1 MSTRQN
7 IYVETIAPL
16 LRGLT
21 FDGEKGN
28 ISIFEDDSKKVGF
41 AIDFG
46 NRNLSEETLPL
57 YLKGVKNQNL
67 LNKEQLGEKII
78 SYTINKFKDNI
89 KKYKQKP
96 KIVILENIGIF
107 YLGESYDD
115 AFNIKNNFEDILKNM
130 KIKSESSE
138 PQDCTDK
145 KNSKI
150 ITDNDCNRS
159 SEEYRNDGK
168 LYRNDIVKNKIAVV
182 TGGAQGF
189 GESIVR
195 ELTKLKCLVFI
206 ADINVEGARKL
217 AGELNIK
224 YKKTIALPIKVD
236 VTDEDSVRKMIYE
249 IIKKAGG
256 IDIFISNAGVLDA
269 GSVKEMDLAAFNFVT
284 NVNYIGYFLCA
295 KYTSKVMAL
304 QNIPSGKYFTDI
316 IQINSKS
323 GLKGSD
329 KNSAYAGSKFGGLGL
344 TQSFALELIDDN
356 IKVNSICPGNFFE
369 GPLWSDPDRGLFVQ
383 YLRTGKVPGAKTIE
397 DVKGFYE
404 TKVPMKRGCT
414 GEDVV
419 KAIYYL
425 IDQKYETGQAIP
437 VTGGQVMLK

>member
-1 MSTRQN
+1 MKN
-7 IYVETIAPL
+7 IYIETIAPL

-28 ISIFEDDSKKVGF
+28 ISIFEGDSKKVDF
-41 AIDFG
+41 AIDSG
-46 NRNLSEETLPL
+46 NRNLSEEILPL

-78 SYTINKFKDNI
+78 SYTIKKFKDYI

-107 YLGESYDD
+107 YLGKSYDN
-115 AFNIKNNFEDILKNM
+115 AINIKNNFEDALKNI
-130 KIKSESSE
+130 KVKSEPSE
-138 PQDCTDK
+138 PQDCTEK

-150 ITDNDCNRS
+150 ITNNGCDRS
-159 SEEYRNDGK
+159 SEEYRNGGK
-168 LYRNDIVKNKIAVV
+168 LYRNNIVKNKIAVV

-195 ELTKLKCLVFI
+195 ELTKSECLVFI
-206 ADINVEGARKL
+206 ADINVKGADQL
-217 AGELNIK
+217 AEELNIK
-224 YKKTIALPIKVD
+224 YKRTTALAIKAD
-236 VTDEDSVRKMIYE
+236 VTNEDSVRKMIYE
-249 IIKKAGG
+249 IVKKAGG
-256 IDIFISNAGVLDA
+256 IDIFISNAGVLKA
-269 GSVKEMDLAAFNFVT
+269 GSVKEMEFSEFTFV
-284 NVNYIGYFLCA
+284 NKVNYFGYFLCVKHA
-295 KYTSKVMAL
+295 SKVMVL
-304 QNIPSGKYFTDI
+304 QNISSRKYFTDI

-323 GLKGSD
+323 GLKGSN

-369 GPLWSDPDRGLFVQ
+369 GPLWSDPDRGLFIQ

-397 DVKGFYE
+397 DVKRFYE
-404 TKVPMKRGCT
+404 SKVPMKRGCT
-414 GEDVV
+414 GKDVI

-425 IDQKYETGQAIP
+425 VDQKYETGQAIP

>member
-1 MSTRQN
+1 MKKVY
-7 IYVETIAPL
+7 IETIAPL

-41 AIDFG
+41 AIDSG
-46 NRNLSEETLPL
+46 NRNLSEEILPL

-67 LNKEQLGEKII
+67 LNKEQLVEKII
-78 SYTINKFKDNI
+78 SYTINKFKDYI

-115 AFNIKNNFEDILKNM
+115 SINVKNNFEDILKNI
-130 KIKSESSE
+130 KINSE
-138 PQDCTDK
+138 PQDCIEK

-150 ITDNDCNRS
+150 ITDNNCNRS
-159 SEEYRNDGK
+159 SEECRNDGK
-168 LYRNDIVKNKIAVV
+168 SNRNNIVKNKIAVV

-195 ELTKLKCLVFI
+195 ELTKSECLVFI
-206 ADINVEGARKL
+206 ADINVKGARKL
-217 AGELNIK
+217 AEELNIK
-224 YKKTIALPIKVD
+224 YKRTTALVIKVD
-236 VTDEDSVRKMIYE
+236 VTNEDSVKKMIYE
-249 IIKKAGG
+249 IVKKAGG
-256 IDIFISNAGVLDA
+256 IDIFISNAGVLNA
-269 GSVKEMDLAAFNFVT
+269 GSVKEMDLATFNFVT
-284 NVNYIGYFLCA
+284 NVNYIGYFLCT
-295 KYTSKVMAL
+295 KHTSKVMSL

-323 GLKGSD
+323 GLKGSN
-329 KNSAYAGSKFGGLGL
+329 KNSAYAGSKFGSLGL
-344 TQSFALELIDDN
+344 TQSFALELVDDN

-369 GPLWSDPDRGLFVQ
+369 GPLWADPENGLFVQ
-383 YLRTGKVPGAKTIE
+383 YLRTGKVPVAKTIE
-397 DVKGFYE
+397 EVKSFYE
-404 TKVPMKRGCT
+404 SKVPMKRGCT

-419 KAIYYL
+419 KSIYYI

>member
-1 MSTRQN
+1 MKN
-7 IYVETIAPL
+7 IYIETIAPL

-41 AIDFG
+41 AIDKA
-46 NRNLSEETLPL
+46 RSEENLIL
-57 YLKGVKNQNL
+57 YLKEIKNHDL
-67 LNKEQLGEKII
+67 FVKEQLKEKII
-78 SYTINKFKDNI
+78 ADTMNKFKNHI
-89 KKYKQKP
+89 NKYKQKP

-107 YLGESYDD
+107 YLGESYDH
-115 AFNIKNNFEDILKNM
+115 AMNIKNNFEDILKNI
-130 KIKSESSE
+130 KVKSELSKS
-138 PQDCTDK
+138 QDCLEK

-150 ITDNDCNRS
+150 ITDNGCDRS
-159 SEEYRNDGK
+159 SEEYRHEGK
-168 LYRNDIVKNKIAVV
+168 LNRNKIVKNKIAVV

-195 ELTKLKCLVFI
+195 ELTKSECLVFI
-206 ADINVEGARKL
+206 ADINIKGAGRL
-217 AGELNIK
+217 AEELNIK
-224 YKKTIALPIKVD
+224 YKRTTALAIKVD
-236 VTDEDSVRKMIYE
+236 VTNEDSIKKMIYE
-249 IIKKAGG
+249 IVKKVGG
-256 IDIFISNAGVLDA
+256 IDIFISNAGVLKA
-269 GSVKEMDLAAFNFVT
+269 GSVKEMEFSEFSFV
-284 NVNYIGYFLCA
+284 NKVNYFGYFLCVKHA
-295 KYTSKVMAL
+295 SKVMAL
-304 QNIPSGKYFTDI
+304 QNIPSEKYFTDI

-323 GLKGSD
+323 GLKGSN
-329 KNSAYAGSKFGGLGL
+329 KNSAYAGSKFGSLGL

-369 GPLWSDPDRGLFVQ
+369 GPLWSDPDKGLFVQ

-397 DVKGFYE
+397 DVKRFYE
-404 TKVPMKRGCT
+404 SKVPIKRGCT
-414 GEDVV
+414 GEDVT